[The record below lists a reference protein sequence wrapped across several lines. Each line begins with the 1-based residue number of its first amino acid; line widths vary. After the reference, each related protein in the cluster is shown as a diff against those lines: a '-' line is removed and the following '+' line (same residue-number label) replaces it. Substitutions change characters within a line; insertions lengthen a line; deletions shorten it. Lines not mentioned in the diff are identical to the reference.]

1 MIYQQC
7 SELLKLS
14 VCHEAGCPSPGGCR
28 PVTEGRCF
36 LLELVSGG
44 MQFPGAGRQPG
55 QQYAAGS
62 LVQVIAQ
69 QNRTGQSEQLG
80 PFLSCGS
87 LPIKPVKC
95 PFSPSCRQSFIS
107 MVVRF
112 LNVKLKPFF
121 SDLHLKRNILELLF
135 QTLNVFLVNL
145 VNFCNR

>member
-80 PFLSCGS
+80 PFLLCGS

-95 PFSPSCRQSFIS
+95 SFSPSCRQSFIS

-112 LNVKLKPFF
+112 LNGKLKLFF
-121 SDLHLKRNILELLF
+121 SDLRLKRNIFELLF